1 MPEQLLQ
8 AIQAR
13 QWYPV
18 AAIVLWYAI
27 ALWKKHGQSRLGPKI
42 PEGWKWI
49 VPVLLAAAI
58 GFTDGFFAGLQWQAA
73 AWRAGYA
80 ILALA
85 LPAMGWQGALKESPI
100 GGPPGKFSLLV
111 LLAIGLGG
119 APACADAKVIAR
131 GANDVARDL
140 CALHYAEK
148 ESLSLDDAARTFCR
162 DLRPWLDLVLRA
174 QRDGA
179 AQACERP
186 EAP

>member
-1 MPEQLLQ
+1 MPEQLLK
-8 AIQAR
+8 AIQNR

-18 AAIVLWYAI
+18 AAIGLFYAI
-27 ALWKKHGQSRLGPKI
+27 ALWKKHGQSRLGPKV
-42 PEGWKWI
+42 PEGWKWV

-58 GFTDGFFAGLQWQAA
+58 GFTDGFFAGLDWQSA

-80 ILALA
+80 VLALA

-100 GGPPGKFSLLV
+100 GGPPGKFSLAV
-111 LLAIGLGG
+111 LFFIGLGST
-119 APACADAKVIAR
+119 ACADAKVIAR

-148 ESLSLDDAARTFCR
+148 ESLSLDDAARTFCQ

-179 AQACERP
+179 SQACEKP